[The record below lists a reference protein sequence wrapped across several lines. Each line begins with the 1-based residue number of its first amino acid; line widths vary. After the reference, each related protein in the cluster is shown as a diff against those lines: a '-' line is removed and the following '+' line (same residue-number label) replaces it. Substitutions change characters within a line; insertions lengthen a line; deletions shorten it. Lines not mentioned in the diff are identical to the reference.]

1 MVKDDKNKT
10 YRIYINGVEKT
21 VDHEVLT
28 YDEVVQLFVTQPVD
42 GTIYAVSFE
51 HAKEPK
57 EGDLVEGDSVT
68 IKQNTEF
75 DVDDT
80 GRS

>member
-1 MVKDDKNKT
+1 MMNEHHEKT
-10 YRIYINGVEKT
+10 YKITVNGVEHT
-21 VDHEVLT
+21 ADHEVLT
-28 YDEVVQLFVTQPVD
+28 FDEVVAFAFPNAD
-42 GTIYAVSFE
+42 PNTIFSVSFD

-57 EGDLVEGDSVT
+57 AGELLKGQSVI

>member
-1 MVKDDKNKT
+1 VAHEEHVKT
-10 YRIYINGVEKT
+10 YRVYVNGVEKV

-28 YDEVVQLFVTQPVD
+28 YEEVVHLFIAWPVE

-51 HAKEPK
+51 HGREPK
-57 EGDLVEGDSVT
+57 EGELVAGQSVT

>member
-1 MVKDDKNKT
+1 MASEHHDKT
-10 YRIYINGVEKT
+10 YKLTVNGVEHT

-28 YDEVVQLFVTQPVD
+28 FDEIVALAFPNAD
-42 GTIYAVSFE
+42 PNTIFSVSFD
-51 HAKEPK
+51 HAREPK
-57 EGDLVEGDSVT
+57 EGELLKGQSVT